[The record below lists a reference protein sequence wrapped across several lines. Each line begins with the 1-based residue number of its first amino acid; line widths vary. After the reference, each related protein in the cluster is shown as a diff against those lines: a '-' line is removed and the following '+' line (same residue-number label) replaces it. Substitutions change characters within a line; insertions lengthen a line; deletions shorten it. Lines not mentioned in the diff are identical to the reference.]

1 MRISTLAL
9 GVTCVA
15 ALALSGCGSDES
27 GSAET
32 SPTEFVIAESVA
44 VTTSPPPTTLERF
57 TFPDESSD
65 SGSLSTDGPCALLTA
80 AEIAAAT
87 GEEPTYSTV
96 VRKTE
101 CRWQP
106 SQTDPTPIVDI
117 ETEGKTAD
125 EFETEKT
132 LYGDPTR
139 PAPSLG
145 ADSFIGAL
153 DQAAYWLQ
161 DGTMYK
167 VWIQVDMADDKKEK
181 AAIELAE
188 AAAGRVG

>member
-1 MRISTLAL
+1 MQISRITL
-9 GVTCVA
+9 GITCIA
-15 ALALSGCGSDES
+15 ALAVSACSSDDS
-27 GSAET
+27 GSAAVTE
-32 SPTEFVIAESVA
+32 TEFVVAESVTA
-44 VTTSPPPTTLERF
+44 TSSPATAAPERL
-57 TFPDESSD
+57 TFPDATSAA
-65 SGSLSTDGPCALLTA
+65 GALSTEGPCALLTA

-87 GEEPTYSTV
+87 GDEPTYSSV

-106 SQTDPTPIVDI
+106 SANDPTPIVDV
-117 ETEGKTAD
+117 ETEAKTAD

-139 PAPSLG
+139 PAPNLG
-145 ADSFIGAL
+145 SDSFIGAL

-161 DGTMYK
+161 GGTMYK
-167 VWIQVDMADDKKEK
+167 VWIQVDLADNEKER